1 MGTSRDPRKPRG
13 ASRGGAE
20 ALRSRDV
27 ARVRMNISN
36 TMDEA
41 DVLGVELDVL
51 KREHRELDE
60 AIRALEAE
68 GSRDM
73 LTIRRKKKEKLIL
86 KDRIRLIE
94 DRLLPDIIA

>member
-1 MGTSRDPRKPRG
+1 
-13 ASRGGAE
+13 
-20 ALRSRDV
+20 
-27 ARVRMNISN
+27 MNISN

-41 DVLGVELDVL
+41 EVLAFELDVL
-51 KREHRELDE
+51 RREHRELDE